1 MRPQAVVVIAS
12 VLAGGL
18 LTAACAST
26 AASEPAPTSPSS
38 AAPSVSAS
46 PEAPS
51 PSPSPPDT
59 TTQAKPTVA
68 GMATDRFADA
78 VLEQIA
84 FESVDQLGD
93 QLVMVAMSPLLRQ
106 LAASADITTNL
117 KSKGD
122 IVALVVS
129 GSDATCTIRVTD
141 APRARGVVCR

>member
-1 MRPQAVVVIAS
+1 MRPQAVVLIAS

-18 LTAACAST
+18 LTAACVST
-26 AASEPAPTSPSS
+26 AASEPAPTAPSS

-46 PEAPS
+46 PEAPG

-117 KSKGD
+117 KSKGGM
-122 IVALVVS
+122 VALVVS